1 MPGQRIFWEIQ
12 IPNIPAATTKHDLL
26 KETESK
32 QENKTTMMINQ
43 QQKTTR
49 NNIMQNVPTYMT
61 ASLFLSGS
69 FNVVRKIRDGRTIT
83 FGAFAPEL
91 LVLFLASVAYSYSK
105 MLRQLDKTERKL
117 AETEHQLTIE
127 KLRLSQRAQPMSL
140 LSSTES
146 GLVVELTTKFLSLPD
161 VCNCIKSCKL
171 LKEVL
176 DTDKVWKD
184 VALALSPFGTMGLDA
199 VVNGRNN
206 DPADAERNTSTRFS
220 YRSMARMFAT
230 NSNKSAVYE
239 EVELPQS
246 KLQLENFYA
255 MVEIRDAQTKEQFS
269 VFGGNLSQFRDNLH
283 NDGYHTKSGM
293 ELPPGKVT
301 SFTFNDA
308 VSDAIRSRDQ
318 FADFSRCQN
327 QFEFSMKLFRLDT
340 GEAVSLNQGYTKCE
354 DADSDSVLFVTHF
367 VRPTAPNSAGTIAT
381 TVLAAQNTTHA
392 QFVARVGWERTSES
406 EVTINTCNLSAF
418 LSDVDYSFDGYFNT
432 PNEMLLFL
440 DGLEWK

>member
-246 KLQLENFYA
+246 KLQLDNFYA
-255 MVEIRDAQTKEQFS
+255 MVEIRDAHTKAQFS
-269 VFGGNLSQFRDNLH
+269 VFGGNLSQFRDRHNLH
-283 NDGYHTKSGM
+283 NDGYHTKSRM

-301 SFTFNDA
+301 SFTFTDA
-308 VSDAIRSRDQ
+308 VSDLARSRD
-318 FADFSRCQN
+318 

-340 GEAVSLNQGYTKCE
+340 GEAVSLNQGYTKKQVVDNESLCFE
-354 DADSDSVLFVTHF
+354 THC
-367 VRPTAPNSAGTIAT
+367 VRPTAPNSAGSIAT

-418 LSDVDYSFDGYFNT
+418 LSDVDSSFDGTFNT